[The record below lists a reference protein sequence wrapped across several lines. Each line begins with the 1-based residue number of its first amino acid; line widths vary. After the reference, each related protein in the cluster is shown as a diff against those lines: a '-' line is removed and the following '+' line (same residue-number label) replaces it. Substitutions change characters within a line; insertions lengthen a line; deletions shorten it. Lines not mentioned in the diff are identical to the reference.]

1 MEKKYIVNPVNC
13 IVSGLTAVIL
23 LSMAINCLADQIYIA
38 VAILSALACIFA
50 VMCINNGAVIGIH
63 CDYVEKKMLIGKP
76 LVFLKS
82 EIQEIG
88 VVGLRMYRKNEHNHG
103 TRYIYFSKSKL
114 TEQDR
119 FELCLSWPPK
129 NMIYMEWTNKR
140 MAAVQNFWSDELA
153 EYNAGD
159 IGL

>member
-1 MEKKYIVNPVNC
+1 MEKKYIVCPVNC
-13 IVSGLTAVIL
+13 IVSGFTAVIL
-23 LSMAINCLADQIYIA
+23 SCMAFDCVADKIYIA
-38 VAILSALACIFA
+38 IAILSALSCVFA
-50 VMCINNGAVIGIH
+50 VICINNGAVIGIH
-63 CDYVEKKMLIGKP
+63 SDRVEKKMLIGKP

-88 VVGLRMYRKNEHNHG
+88 VVGLRIYRKNKHNHG
-103 TRYIYFSKSKL
+103 TRYIYFSKKKL
-114 TEQDR
+114 TEQER
-119 FELCLSWPPK
+119 FDLCLSWPPK

-140 MAAVQNFWSDELA
+140 MAKVQNFWSDELA